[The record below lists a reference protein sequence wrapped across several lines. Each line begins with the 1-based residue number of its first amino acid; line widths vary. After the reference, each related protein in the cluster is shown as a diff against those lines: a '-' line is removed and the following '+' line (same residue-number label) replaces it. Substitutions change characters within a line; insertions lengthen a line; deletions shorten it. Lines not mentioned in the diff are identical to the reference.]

1 MGILLCARAAIENVD
16 VTSLTPDD
24 PASALDAAPAP
35 RRHGVAIAA
44 AILLFAA
51 LAAAISVDVV
61 KNGYGVKSD
70 EATYVS
76 MALSVA
82 YDHNIS
88 YERRDLERYYG
99 LYRFGPDGIFLK
111 RGKRLRMNLDGTP
124 PFVHLTKTADV
135 RSDRLYFGKAM
146 IYPLVAAPFVRLL
159 GLNGLLVLNV
169 LLLFGV
175 CVCGYTF
182 LAARSRP
189 GPAFA
194 FTLAFVAAA
203 CVPVYA
209 VFLLPEVFN
218 FALVSFACFLW
229 LYKEVAP
236 SRDGRF
242 LSSVRSDIAAA
253 ILIAIAT
260 YSKINHGLLI
270 APIVLWWWWRRQYLT
285 GLLVAV
291 VFAIAAL
298 GLFWSNALVTGEF
311 NYQGGDRKSF
321 VGHFPF
327 DGSAESAWDS
337 RGTEM
342 STNDADLGNVLEPGE
357 FPARFAHNVE
367 YFLVGRHF
375 GLIPYFFPGV
385 VCVVLWLASRERW
398 RPWRILTFLAV
409 AGSAL
414 AWLIMAPYTWS
425 GGGGPPGNR
434 YFMSQYAMLLFLTP
448 PLTSFAPAVAAWVGG
463 ALFTAKILINPFY
476 AAKFPYTIA
485 ERGFARRLPVELTMA
500 NDLPIM
506 LDTPRTHI
514 WYSEVMLYFLDQ
526 HAYVPEVVDAATGE
540 RGIWVAGDG
549 RADIIVR
556 TEWPIDRLT
565 ITAES
570 PIRTTFIVSM
580 GGSQSEIRV
589 EPGKRVTFDV
599 PASGVRALRSYS
611 YLLSARSTE
620 GFTPRLRDP
629 SSIDPRNLGV

>member
-1 MGILLCARAAIENVD
+1 MPRATD
-16 VTSLTPDD
+16 SD
-24 PASALDAAPAP
+24 PASALSAAPAAP
-35 RRHGVAIAA
+35 SERGVAVIGAV
-44 AILLFAA
+44 LLLIA

-61 KNGYGVKSD
+61 RNGYGVKSD

-76 MALSVA
+76 MALSAA
-82 YDHNIS
+82 YDHNLS
-88 YERRDLERYYG
+88 YERRDLDRYYG
-99 LYRFGPDGIFLK
+99 FYRYGPDGIFLK
-111 RGKRLRMNLDGTP
+111 RGKRLHVGVDGTA

-135 RSDRLYFGKAM
+135 RHDRLYFGKAM
-146 IYPLVAAPFVRLL
+146 IYPLIAAPFVRLL

-182 LAARSRP
+182 LEARSRP
-189 GPAFA
+189 GPALA

-203 CVPVYA
+203 CIPVYA

-218 FALVSFACFLW
+218 FALASFAGFLW

-236 SRDGRF
+236 DRTR
-242 LSSVRSDIAAA
+242 SVLTGPASDYLAAV
-253 ILIAIAT
+253 LIGIVT

-270 APIVLWWWWRRQYLT
+270 GPIVLWLWWRRQYLT
-285 GLLVAV
+285 GLLVAT
-291 VFAIAAL
+291 VFAITML
-298 GLFWSNALVTGEF
+298 SLFWANALVTGEF

-327 DGSAESAWDS
+327 DGSTESAWDS
-337 RGTEM
+337 KGTEM

-375 GLIPYFFPGV
+375 GFIPYFFPGV
-385 VCVVLWLASRERW
+385 VCVVLWLMSPERW
-398 RPWRILTFLAV
+398 KPWRLLTFLAV
-409 AGSAL
+409 IGSAL
-414 AWLIMAPYTWS
+414 AWLIIAPYTWS

-434 YFMSQYAMLLFLTP
+434 YFMSQYAWLLFLTP
-448 PLTSFAPAVAAWVGG
+448 PLTSMAPALVAWIGG
-463 ALFTAKILINPFY
+463 ALFTAKILVNPFY

-506 LDTPRTHI
+506 LDAPRTHI
-514 WYSEVMLYFLDQ
+514 WYSDVMLYFLDQ
-526 HAYVPEVVDAATGE
+526 HAYVPEVIDAATGK

-556 TEWPIDRLT
+556 SEWPIDHLT

-570 PIRTTFIVSM
+570 PIATHFIVSL
-580 GGSQSEIRV
+580 GGGESDIAIA
-589 EPGKRVTFDV
+589 PGKPVTFDV
-599 PASGVRALRSYS
+599 AASGVRALRSYA

-620 GFTPRLRDP
+620 AFTPTLQDP
-629 SSIDPRNLGV
+629 AATDPRNLSVLMTFTAVPRR